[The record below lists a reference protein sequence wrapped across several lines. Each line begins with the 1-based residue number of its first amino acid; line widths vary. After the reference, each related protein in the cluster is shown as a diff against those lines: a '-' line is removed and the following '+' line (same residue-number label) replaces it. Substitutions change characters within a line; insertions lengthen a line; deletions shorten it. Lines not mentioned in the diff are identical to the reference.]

1 MKKNI
6 LTMLVLLVNVVLTAV
21 AQETPA
27 ITFEAG
33 AVERTITIGLNAA
46 GTVKVDWGN
55 GTLDEKEAT
64 AAYDGW
70 DNALDFTGTPSGTV
84 KIYGEGINY
93 FQAFT
98 KYAEDATEITD
109 GISSINFN
117 DATGITELDIH
128 QNNLTTVDLSK
139 LTALTKLN
147 IGANDF
153 ETINL
158 SANTELTN
166 IDISNSKNTGKLTS
180 IDLSKNTKL
189 TSVVLSGNKLKTLDF
204 TNNPLIKTFTV
215 LNNELTSVTFG
226 ENTVKNHTIQFGG
239 NNLTGINLSG
249 FKTFSGTYLRLRD
262 NNISKAANIVLPGKI
277 GQIWADGNA
286 LPLNELYELKSKAK
300 TVTYAST
307 YTKAQAQQ
315 PYAIAE
321 SINVGE
327 TVDLSSQAKLGET
340 ATVFTWKNAEGTALV
355 EGTDY
360 TANNGVF
367 TFLTA
372 QEAIHAEMTNAEL
385 DAFTAEKPYTT
396 TTLKVATTT
405 GITSM
410 KATYGQSV
418 YYNLNGQRIAAPA
431 KGMFIQNGKK
441 VIKK

>member
-6 LTMLVLLVNVVLTAV
+6 LTILALLANVVLTAT
-21 AQETPA
+21 AQDTPA
-27 ITFEAG
+27 ITFEGSAG
-33 AVERTITIGLNAA
+33 VERTITVGLNAA

-55 GTLDEKEAT
+55 GVLDSKDATEAYDLTWDEKGVE
-64 AAYDGW
+64 
-70 DNALDFTGTPSGTV
+70 FTGTPTGTV
-84 KIYGEGINY
+84 KIYANGIV
-93 FQAFT
+93 AFDGAG
-98 KYAEDATEITD
+98 KFNEDKTDIPNAITAID
-109 GISSINFN
+109 VTGAPELVNLFLNANKIS
-117 DATGITELDIH
+117 T
-128 QNNLTTVDLSK
+128 
-139 LTALTKLN
+139 
-147 IGANDF
+147 
-153 ETINL
+153 
-158 SANTELTN
+158 
-166 IDISNSKNTGKLTS
+166 
-180 IDLSKNTKL
+180 IDLSKNTKIGKLNIANNQLTAINLSSMAAL
-189 TSVVLSGNKLKTLDF
+189 TSFTANDNQLAELNLNANVALTTIILSNNKLKTLDF

-226 ENTVKNHTIQFGG
+226 ENTAKNHTIQFGE
-239 NNLTGINLSG
+239 NKLTGIDLSG

-327 TVDLSSQAKLGET
+327 TVDLSSQAKLGEI

-360 TANNGVF
+360 TTNNGVF

-385 DAFTAEKPYTT
+385 SEFTAEKPYTT

-418 YYNLNGQRIAAPA
+418 YYNLYGQRIAAPA